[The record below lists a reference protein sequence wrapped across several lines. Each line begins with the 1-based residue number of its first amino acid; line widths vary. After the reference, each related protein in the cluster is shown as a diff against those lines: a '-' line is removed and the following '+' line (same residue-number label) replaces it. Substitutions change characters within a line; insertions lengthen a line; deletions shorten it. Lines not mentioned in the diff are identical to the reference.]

1 MGRKNITRK
10 LPPVIDGG
18 CVAVAEW
25 RNSLISIA
33 PTKGSKRPM
42 TTIDMFRHASDAVSF
57 EAGKIIF
64 RKDDSGLVM
73 YAVTEGEVEILAAGK
88 VILSV
93 GPGGIFG
100 EMALIEEAPRSATA
114 VAKTACKL
122 VAIDKK
128 RFTFLVQQT
137 PFFALSVMRIMSERL
152 RKQLE

>member
-1 MGRKNITRK
+1 
-10 LPPVIDGG
+10 
-18 CVAVAEW
+18 
-25 RNSLISIA
+25 
-33 PTKGSKRPM
+33 M

-64 RKDDSGLVM
+64 RKDDPGLVM